1 VTVWIDR
8 DRAFVARRYDHL
20 ARLITL
26 FEWLLFVP
34 GKFREQAVATL
45 ELKPGDRVLE
55 IGCGTGR
62 NLPALRAAVGDT
74 GHVYGIDLSAGML
87 TRARSLLDRHQWRN
101 VTLVHGDAVDYQAP
115 EPLDGVLFGFSYS
128 TMPHHHAVLLQAL
141 AQLRPGGRVC
151 VMDATLPPGR
161 WGRMILPLSVWLM
174 KHTLLGNPYIHP
186 WEHVARATVDF
197 QIRHFLFS
205 AYYVCR
211 WTKRTDTQQSSVL
224 EGAFVQ
230 SEAAE

>member
-1 VTVWIDR
+1 
-8 DRAFVARRYDHL
+8 
-20 ARLITL
+20 
-26 FEWLLFVP
+26 
-34 GKFREQAVATL
+34 
-45 ELKPGDRVLE
+45 
-55 IGCGTGR
+55 
-62 NLPALRAAVGDT
+62 
-74 GHVYGIDLSAGML
+74 ML
-87 TRARSLLDRHQWRN
+87 TRARSLVDSHQWRN

-151 VMDATLPPGR
+151 VMDATVPPGR

-186 WEHVARATVDF
+186 WDHVARATVDF

-211 WTKRTDTQQSSVL
+211 GTKRTDTQQSSVL
-224 EGAFVQ
+224 EETFVQ